1 MIEGGSR
8 SLAGILVV
16 RVPLDMHVQEKY
28 FGEVQ
33 SSLRQEKCEAKAK
46 RSKVSGE
53 RQPGQSNSRKG

>member
-1 MIEGGSR
+1 M
-8 SLAGILVV
+8 V
-16 RVPLDMHVQEKY
+16 RVPLDMHVQERC